1 MQLLFDLHTHTI
13 ASGHAYSTLL
23 ENISAAKARGLLAY
37 GFSDHTERMPGTMGN
52 MWFENFKVVPRE
64 IDKMKILCGAEV
76 NIYNREGH
84 FDLSEKYCR
93 RMDYIIASLHS
104 PCFDSISEKENT
116 DTLIAAMKNPYVTV
130 IGHPDDGRY
139 PVEYE
144 RLAAAAI
151 EHGVLLELNNSS
163 LRPLCTRV
171 NGAENAR
178 KLLLACKKLGARI
191 IVNTDS
197 HISFDIGRFDEA
209 IALLNEVDFPEEL
222 IANCSI
228 QRLDWVMNKNK
239 C

>member
-1 MQLLFDLHTHTI
+1 MRLLFDLHTHTI

-52 MWFENFKVVPRE
+52 MWFENFKVIPKE
-64 IDKMKILCGAEV
+64 IHGMKILCGAEV

-84 FDLSEKYCR
+84 FDMSEKYCQ

-116 DTLIAAMKNPYVTV
+116 NTLISAMKNPYVTV

-139 PVEYE
+139 PVDHE

-151 EHGVLLELNNSS
+151 ENDVLLELNNSS
-163 LRPLCTRV
+163 LRPLCTRK

-178 KLLLACKKLGARI
+178 KLLCACKKLGARI

-197 HISFDIGRFDEA
+197 HICYDIGKFDEA

-222 IANCSI
+222 IANCSLE
-228 QRLDWVMNKNK
+228 RLDWVMNKNK
-239 C
+239 R